1 MELAAI
7 LCGLTAGTA
16 GAAIVIRRVVRG
28 ELPPVG
34 NSLLPAFH
42 LRLDTLDKRL
52 ALVAAIFFLA
62 RIVLVV
68 ATYS

>member
-1 MELAAI
+1 MELTAI

-16 GAAIVIRRVVRG
+16 GAVIVIRRVVRG

-34 NSLLPAFH
+34 SLLPAFH
-42 LRLDTLDKRL
+42 LRLDALDKRL
-52 ALVAAIFFLA
+52 APVAAIFFLA
-62 RIVLVV
+62 CIALVV